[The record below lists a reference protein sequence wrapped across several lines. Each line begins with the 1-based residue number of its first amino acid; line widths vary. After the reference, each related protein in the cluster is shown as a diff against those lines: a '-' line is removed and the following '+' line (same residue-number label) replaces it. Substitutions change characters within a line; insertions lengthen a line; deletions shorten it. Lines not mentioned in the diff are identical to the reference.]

1 MTGDIDDGG
10 ARPGWHMQTTRIGL
24 ALGSGAA
31 RGWAHIG
38 VIDALLEAGIV
49 PDIVCGTSMGALVG
63 GAYASGNLKA
73 LTDWAL
79 AADRRVVASMVD
91 IGLMA
96 GGLVDGAR
104 IVELLTS
111 LGMSGE
117 IADLQPIFAAV
128 ATDLTTG
135 REIWLQS
142 GSLNTAIRASI
153 SLPGIFRP
161 SLLDGRWLVD
171 GGLVNPVPVSLCR
184 ALGAD
189 FVIAVNLNED
199 LLGRRLVVEET
210 GDKPAAPKEEFDT
223 PWDWLASVPVGLRQ
237 QAMALAPKLFGQP
250 SAAPGYFDVLANSL
264 NIMQDHITRS
274 RLAGDPPHVQ
284 IMPRVINISPMEFH
298 RAAEAIAEGRAATE
312 RILPAIASGLG
323 SSRL

>member
-1 MTGDIDDGG
+1 
-10 ARPGWHMQTTRIGL
+10 MQTAKIGL

-38 VIDALLEAGIV
+38 VIEALLEAGIV

-63 GAYASGNLKA
+63 GAYASGNLKR
-73 LTDWAL
+73 LTEWAM

-91 IGLMA
+91 IGVMA
-96 GGLVDGAR
+96 GGLVDGTR
-104 IVELLTS
+104 IVELLAS
-111 LGMSGE
+111 LGMTAD
-117 IADLQPIFAAV
+117 IADLRPVFAAV

-135 REIWLQS
+135 REIWLQA
-142 GSLNTAIRASI
+142 GPLNVAIRASA

-161 SLLDGRWLVD
+161 SFIDGRWLVD

-199 LLGRRLVVEET
+199 LLGRRLVVEDT
-210 GDKPAAPKEEFDT
+210 SDDPVPPKEELGTWRDLLT
-223 PWDWLASVPVGLRQ
+223 SVPVALRQ
-237 QAMALAPKLFGQP
+237 QALALAPRLFGQG

-284 IMPRVINISPMEFH
+284 IMPRVMNVSPMDFH
-298 RAAEAIAEGRAATE
+298 RAAEAISEGRAATE
-312 RILPAIASGLG
+312 RILPAITGKIGQL
-323 SSRL
+323 